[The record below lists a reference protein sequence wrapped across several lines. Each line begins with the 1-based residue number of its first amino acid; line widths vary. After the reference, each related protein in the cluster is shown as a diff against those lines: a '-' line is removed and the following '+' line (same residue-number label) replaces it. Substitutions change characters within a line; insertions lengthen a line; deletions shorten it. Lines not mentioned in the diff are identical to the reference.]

1 MQLNITRILFGAI
14 LFLSVQ
20 VSAQQHFIDSIY
32 KTKARKSLTY
42 ATKDGQEL
50 YLDIYEPEN
59 SFKNRPVFIFMHGG
73 GFGYGSPRNDH
84 EVKLA
89 ETAASYGYVAVQI
102 SYRLTRKNQSF
113 GCDFEAEGKIKT
125 FKLAAE
131 DFLDAVNFMINK
143 KDQFNIDPEKIIIG
157 GSSAGAE
164 AVLSAAFNQDLLFK
178 DTSKYENIRF
188 QGILS
193 LAGAIVDK
201 RYINKDNAVPTI
213 FFHGTADNLVPYA
226 TAPHHFCKKDE
237 PGYLILDGSRSLANK
252 LKELNIPYM
261 LNTFPKA
268 GHEISGIPFNHLK
281 MVFQYFDD
289 VFLNGENQQIE
300 RTF

>member
-1 MQLNITRILFGAI
+1 MHINIKRILFSAI
-14 LFLSVQ
+14 VFLSLQ
-20 VSAQQHFIDSIY
+20 VSAQQHFTDSLY
-32 KTKARKSLTY
+32 KVKTRETLNY
-42 ATKDGQEL
+42 AEKDGQSL

-59 SFKNRPVFIFMHGG
+59 SFKDRPVFIFMHGG
-73 GFGYGSPRNDH
+73 GFGYGTPRNED

-89 ETAASYGYVAVQI
+89 KIAASYGYVAVQI
-102 SYRLTRKNQSF
+102 SYRLTRKDQSF
-113 GCDFEAEGKIKT
+113 GCDFDAEGKIET

-131 DFLDAVNFMINK
+131 DFLDAVNFMIHK

-178 DTSKYENIRF
+178 DAAKYKHIKF

-201 RYINKDNAVPTI
+201 RYINEDNAVPTI

-226 TAPHHFCKKDE
+226 TAPHHFCKKNE
-237 PGYLILDGSRSLANK
+237 PGYLILDGSRSIADK
-252 LKELNIPYM
+252 LKELNTSYM
-261 LNTFPKA
+261 LNTFPEA
-268 GHEISGIPFNHLK
+268 GHEISGIPFKHLK
-281 MVFQYFDD
+281 IVFQYFDE

-300 RTF
+300 NTF

>member
-1 MQLNITRILFGAI
+1 MRSLSICIFLILT
-14 LFLSVQ
+14 LQ
-20 VSAQQHFIDSIY
+20 VSAQQHFTDSLY
-32 KTKARKSLTY
+32 KVKPRKTLNY
-42 ATKDGQEL
+42 AKKDKQDL

-73 GFGYGSPRNDH
+73 GFGYGSPRNTD

-89 ETAASYGYVAVQI
+89 KIAASYGYVAVQI
-102 SYRLTRKNQSF
+102 SYRLTRKDQSF
-113 GCDFEAEGKIKT
+113 GCDFDTEGKIGT

-131 DFLDAVNFMINK
+131 DFLDAVNFMIQEK
-143 KDQFNIDPEKIIIG
+143 QQFDIDPEKIIIG

-164 AVLSAAFNQDLLFK
+164 AVLSAAFNRDLLFK
-178 DTSKYENIRF
+178 DAAKYENIKF

-201 RYINKDNAVPTI
+201 CYIDEVNAVPTI
-213 FFHGTADNLVPYA
+213 FFHGTADNLVPYN
-226 TAPHHFCKKDE
+226 TAPHHFCGKEE

-252 LKELNIPYM
+252 LKELNTSYM
-261 LNTFPKA
+261 LNTFPEA
-268 GHEISGIPFNHLK
+268 GHEISRIPFEFLP

-289 VFLNGENQQIE
+289 VFLNNQNQQIE
-300 RTF
+300 HTF

>member
-1 MQLNITRILFGAI
+1 MHINIKRILFSAI
-14 LFLSVQ
+14 VFLSLQ
-20 VSAQQHFIDSIY
+20 VSAQQHFTDSLY
-32 KTKARKSLTY
+32 KVKTRETLNY
-42 ATKDGQEL
+42 AEKDGQSL

-59 SFKNRPVFIFMHGG
+59 SFKDRPVFIFMHGG
-73 GFGYGSPRNDH
+73 GFGYGTPRNED

-89 ETAASYGYVAVQI
+89 KIAASYGYVAVQI
-102 SYRLTRKNQSF
+102 SYRLTRKDQSF
-113 GCDFEAEGKIKT
+113 GCDFDAEGKIET

-178 DTSKYENIRF
+178 DAAKYEHIKF

-201 RYINKDNAVPTI
+201 RYINKDNTVPTI

-226 TAPHHFCKKDE
+226 TAPHHFCEKNE
-237 PGYLILDGSRSLANK
+237 PGYLILDGSRSLASK
-252 LKELNIPYM
+252 LKELNTSYM
-261 LNTFPKA
+261 LNTFPEA
-268 GHEISGIPFNHLK
+268 GHEISGIPFKYLK
-281 MVFQYFDD
+281 MVFQYFDE

-300 RTF
+300 NTF